1 MQDAGSLNF
10 ADWLEITSLKARYCR
25 LLDTKDWD
33 GFAALFTED
42 AVLDVKTAT
51 GFGRIEGRAK
61 FMPMVRSS
69 IGTANT
75 AHQVHQPEIAVDGDI
90 AHVTWAMQDRVHWQ
104 DGKRSITGYGHY
116 HERYVRTAD
125 GWRIAFTQLTRLH
138 VDEHAPPVTP

>member
-1 MQDAGSLNF
+1 MPCGVQALSNLNF
-10 ADWLEITSLKARYCR
+10 TDWLAITSLKARYCR

-42 AVLDVKTAT
+42 AVLDVATAT
-51 GFGRIEGRAK
+51 GFGRIEGRDK
-61 FMPMVRSS
+61 FIPMVRSS
-69 IGTANT
+69 LETATT
-75 AHQVHQPEIAVDGDI
+75 AHHVHQPEITLEGDT
-90 AHVTWAMQDRVHWQ
+90 AHVTWAMQDRVHWL

-138 VDEHAPPVTP
+138 VDNHAD